1 MRMCRHAVTTAWK
14 LLLETVVFIG
24 VLIVTCEGAIQRP
37 EYDDT
42 SSPEFLNPSWMAS
55 IPDSRPLSEVTLP
68 GTHNTMAFYGGALT
82 ECQSWPLSLQLQAG
96 VRFLDMRVRHVKGNL
111 TIHHG
116 VVYQRAHFGDALE
129 AVVRFL
135 QEQPTETVLM
145 RLKEEFSETRDIY
158 GAVVNYIH
166 RYAHWDL
173 LWHSRLT
180 PTMGQARGKLIILQD
195 FAGPD
200 LGMRYSSLDIADDWK
215 VPTLL
220 HVSEKWQS
228 VYEHLNAAAVGSKS
242 HLFLTY
248 ASGAGIFAYPNAVA
262 QRINTRLHQYLS
274 NKAGLTERF
283 GIITMD
289 FPAAPLLK
297 LIIDFN

>member
-1 MRMCRHAVTTAWK
+1 MGSYRRTVAIAWT
-14 LLLETVVFIG
+14 LLETMVFLG
-24 VLIVTCEGAIQRP
+24 VLAVTCEGKVQRP

-42 SSPEFLNPSWMAS
+42 GAPEFLNPSWMAS

-82 ECQSWPLSLQLQAG
+82 ECQSWPLDLQLRAG

-116 VVYQRAHFGDALE
+116 VVYQRAHLGQVLE
-129 AVVRFL
+129 GVARFL
-135 QEQPTETVLM
+135 QERPTETVLM
-145 RLKEEFSETRDIY
+145 RLKEEFSETNDIY
-158 GAVVNYIH
+158 AAVVDYVH
-166 RYAHWDL
+166 CYANWDL
-173 LWHSRLT
+173 LWHSRIT
-180 PTMGQARGKLIILQD
+180 PTMGQARGKLVVLQD
-195 FAGPD
+195 FSGPD
-200 LGMRYSSLDIADDWK
+200 LGMRYGSLHIADDWK

-228 VYEHLNAAAVGSKS
+228 VHEHLAAAAVGNSTRTY
-242 HLFLTY
+242 LTF

-262 QRINTRLHQYLS
+262 QRINGRLYKYLS
-274 NKAGLTERF
+274 DMAGISKRL

-297 LIIDFN
+297 MIIDFN